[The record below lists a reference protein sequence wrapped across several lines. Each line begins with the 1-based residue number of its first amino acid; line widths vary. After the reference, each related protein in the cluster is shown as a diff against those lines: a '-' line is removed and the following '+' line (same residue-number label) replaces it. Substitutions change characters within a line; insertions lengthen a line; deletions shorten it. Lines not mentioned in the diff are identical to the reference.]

1 MIKITQVTVEN
12 GEINLAITYDV
23 PDETTKIFKLNYLD
37 LVERLKTV
45 RQLLGRPLTVKDA
58 KEALVAIVNQVR
70 AGKKDLPESFLA
82 ALQSS
87 VGVDLEA

>member
-12 GEINLAITYDV
+12 GEINLTISYDM
-23 PDETTKIFKLNYLD
+23 PDKTTKTFKLNYLD
-37 LVERLKTV
+37 LVERLKNI

-58 KEALVAIVNQVR
+58 KEVLITIVNQTR
-70 AGKKDLPESFLA
+70 AGKQDLPESFLA

>member
-12 GEINLAITYDV
+12 GEINLTITYDM
-23 PDETTKIFKLNYLD
+23 PDEATKTFKLNYLD

-58 KEALVAIVNQVR
+58 KEALIAIVNQIR

>member
-12 GEINLAITYDV
+12 GEINLTITYDMQ
-23 PDETTKIFKLNYLD
+23 DETTKTFKLNYLD

-45 RQLLGRPLTVKDA
+45 RQLLGRPLAVKDA
-58 KEALVAIVNQVR
+58 KEALIAIVNEVR

>member
-1 MIKITQVTVEN
+1 MS
-12 GEINLAITYDV
+12 
-23 PDETTKIFKLNYLD
+23 DETTKTFKLNYLD

-58 KEALVAIVNQVR
+58 KEALIAIVNQIR

>member
-12 GEINLAITYDV
+12 GEINLTITYDM
-23 PDETTKIFKLNYLD
+23 PDETTKTFKLNYLD

-45 RQLLGRPLTVKDA
+45 RQLLGRPLAVKDA

>member
-1 MIKITQVTVEN
+1 MIKITQVIVEN
-12 GEINLAITYDV
+12 GEINLTITFDM
-23 PDETTKIFKLNYLD
+23 PDETTTTFKLNYLD

-58 KEALVAIVNQVR
+58 KEALIAIVNQIR

>member
-12 GEINLAITYDV
+12 GEINLTITFDM
-23 PDETTKIFKLNYLD
+23 PDETTKTFKLNYLD

>member
-12 GEINLAITYDV
+12 GEINLTITYDM
-23 PDETTKIFKLNYLD
+23 PDVTTKTFKLNYLD

-58 KEALVAIVNQVR
+58 KEALIAIVNQIR

-87 VGVDLEA
+87 VGVDLEV

>member
-12 GEINLAITYDV
+12 GEINLTITFDM
-23 PDETTKIFKLNYLD
+23 PDETTKTFKLNYLD

-58 KEALVAIVNQVR
+58 KEALIAIVNQIR

>member
-12 GEINLAITYDV
+12 GEINLTITYDMS
-23 PDETTKIFKLNYLD
+23 DETTKTFKLNYLD

-58 KEALVAIVNQVR
+58 KEALIAIVNQIR

>member
-1 MIKITQVTVEN
+1 MIKITQVIVEN
-12 GEINLAITYDV
+12 GEINLTITFDM
-23 PDETTKIFKLNYLD
+23 PDETTKTFKLNYLD

>member
-12 GEINLAITYDV
+12 GEINLTITYDMQ
-23 PDETTKIFKLNYLD
+23 DETTKTFKLNYLD

-45 RQLLGRPLTVKDA
+45 RQLLGRPLAVKDA
-58 KEALVAIVNQVR
+58 KEALIAIVNQIR

>member
-12 GEINLAITYDV
+12 GEINLTITYDMQ
-23 PDETTKIFKLNYLD
+23 DETTKTFKLNYLD

-45 RQLLGRPLTVKDA
+45 RQLLGRPLAVKDA
-58 KEALVAIVNQVR
+58 KEALIAIVNQVR

>member
-12 GEINLAITYDV
+12 GEINLTITYDM
-23 PDETTKIFKLNYLD
+23 PDETTKTFKLNYLD

-45 RQLLGRPLTVKDA
+45 RQLLGRSLTVKDA
-58 KEALVAIVNQVR
+58 KEALIAIVNQIR

>member
-12 GEINLAITYDV
+12 GEINLTITYDM
-23 PDETTKIFKLNYLD
+23 PDETTKTFKLNYLD

-58 KEALVAIVNQVR
+58 KEALVAIVNQIR

>member
-12 GEINLAITYDV
+12 GEINLTITYDMQ
-23 PDETTKIFKLNYLD
+23 DETTKTFKLNYLD

-45 RQLLGRPLTVKDA
+45 RQLLGRPLAVKDA
-58 KEALVAIVNQVR
+58 KEALIAIVNEVR

-87 VGVDLEA
+87 VGVDFEA